1 MAELTSQERLQP
13 SLLDRLTD
21 LDPGKTTEPLD
32 ARVLSR
38 QQLRAAVLRDLSW
51 LFNANR
57 AEPSRRR
64 GGKQARPP
72 YIEEELARWN
82 AAPFAQRSVLN
93 YGLPSLSGEA
103 VGRLELRAVSA
114 EIKQA
119 ILDFEPR
126 IDPNTLEVDVQL
138 DGTVRSHHNQ
148 LKLVIR
154 GHMWNQPVPL
164 ELLLSASMDVETGQ
178 ASVRDMRA

>member
-1 MAELTSQERLQP
+1 MADLTSQDRLQP

-21 LDPGKTTEPLD
+21 DDPRSSSEPLD
-32 ARVLSR
+32 ARVLTR

-57 AEPSRRR
+57 SEPSRRA
-64 GGKQARPP
+64 GQVSRPG
-72 YIEEELARWN
+72 YIMDELAMWKQS
-82 AAPFAQRSVLN
+82 PFAQRSVLN
-93 YGLPSLSGEA
+93 YGLPSLSGES
-103 VGRLELRAVSA
+103 VGQLDLRAVGA
-114 EIKQA
+114 DIKQA

-126 IDPNTLEVDVQL
+126 IDPNTLEVEAQI
-138 DGTVRSHHNQ
+138 DGNARDHHNQ

-164 ELLLSASMDVETGQ
+164 ELLLSAAMDVETGQ
-178 ASVRDMRA
+178 AAVRDMRA

>member
-21 LDPGKTTEPLD
+21 HSPGQSSEPLD

-57 AEPSRRR
+57 AEPSRRT
-64 GGKQARPP
+64 GKQSRPA
-72 YIEEELARWN
+72 YVEEELARWK

-93 YGLPSLSGEA
+93 FGLPSLSGES

-114 EIKQA
+114 DIKQA

-126 IDPNTLEVDVQL
+126 IDPNTLEVDTQI
-138 DGTVRSHHNQ
+138 DGSIHSHHNQ

-164 ELLLSASMDVETGQ
+164 ELLLSASVDVETGQ
-178 ASVRDMRA
+178 AAVRDLRA

>member
-21 LDPGKTTEPLD
+21 DDPRSSSEPVNN
-32 ARVLSR
+32 RVLSR
-38 QQLRAAVLRDLSW
+38 QQLRAAVLRDLAW

-57 AEPSRRR
+57 AEPARRSTAAISRPDYIRR
-64 GGKQARPP
+64 D
-72 YIEEELARWN
+72 IEMWSHAPLA
-82 AAPFAQRSVLN
+82 QHSVLN
-93 YGLPSLSGEA
+93 FGLPTLSGES
-103 VGRLELRAVSA
+103 VGKLDLRAVS
-114 EIKQA
+114 EDVKQA

-138 DGTVRSHHNQ
+138 GGSMMDHHNQ

-178 ASVRDMRA
+178 AMVRDLRT

>member
-21 LDPGKTTEPLD
+21 LDPRSSTEPLE
-32 ARVLSR
+32 ARVLTR
-38 QQLRAAVLRDLSW
+38 QQLRAAVLRDLAW

-57 AEPSRRR
+57 AEPSRRS
-64 GGKQARPP
+64 GKVARPP
-72 YIEEELARWN
+72 HIEADLAMWRQ
-82 AAPFAQRSVLN
+82 APHAQRSALN
-93 YGLPSLSGEA
+93 FGLASLSGES
-103 VGRLELRAVSA
+103 VGKLDLRAVSDD
-114 EIKQA
+114 IKQA

-126 IDPNTLEVDVQL
+126 IDATTLEVDVQI
-138 DGTVRSHHNQ
+138 DGSVRDHHNQ

-178 ASVRDMRA
+178 AAVRDLRS

>member
-21 LDPGKTTEPLD
+21 HDPGASSEPLD
-32 ARVLSR
+32 ARVLTR

-57 AEPSRRR
+57 AEPSRRHGR
-64 GGKQARPP
+64 TQRPAL
-72 YIEEELARWN
+72 IERELAMWRES
-82 AAPFAQRSVLN
+82 PHAQHSVLN
-93 YGLPSLSGEA
+93 YGLPSLSGES
-103 VGRLELRAVSA
+103 VGKLDLRAMNA
-114 EIKQA
+114 DIKQA

-126 IDPNTLEVDVQL
+126 IDPDTLEVDAQI

-164 ELLLSASMDVETGQ
+164 ELLLSASVDVETGQ
-178 ASVRDMRA
+178 AAIRDMRA